1 MLSPKA
7 RHKSWFLYRKGAI
20 FLQENFKVAVQ
31 YNDEIGY
38 VEYEQASKTIKVVFE
53 NAATHQI
60 IESYLAAEHHIRVPG
75 EGLLDFK
82 EVTIRP
88 AESVD
93 NMKTVLTR
101 MWEKTG
107 VHVDWSRP
115 VA

>member
-1 MLSPKA
+1 MQA
-7 RHKSWFLYRKGAI
+7 NY
-20 FLQENFKVAVQ
+20 KVAVQ
-31 YNDEIGY
+31 YKDECGY
-38 VEYEQASKTIKVVFE
+38 IEYDQVTKTIKVVFD
-53 NAATHQI
+53 NAVTRQI
-60 IESYLAAEHHIRVPG
+60 IEDYLAAEHTIQVPG

-101 MWEKTG
+101 IWEKTG

>member
-1 MLSPKA
+1 M
-7 RHKSWFLYRKGAI
+7 
-20 FLQENFKVAVQ
+20 QENFKVAVQ

-38 VEYEQASKTIKVVFE
+38 VEYEQASKTIKVVFD
-53 NAATHQI
+53 NASTRQI
-60 IESYLAAEHHIRVPG
+60 IETYLASEHNIRVPG

-82 EVTIRP
+82 VVTIRP

-93 NMKTVLTR
+93 HMKTALSR
-101 MWEKTG
+101 IWEKTG

>member
-1 MLSPKA
+1 MQK
-7 RHKSWFLYRKGAI
+7 
-20 FLQENFKVAVQ
+20 NFKVAVQ

-53 NAATHQI
+53 NAATRQI
-60 IESYLAAEHHIRVPG
+60 IESYLAVEHHIRVPG